1 MNRGIGNIWGGLEFF
16 RQTLSLNCLKKRL
29 MNFIKSI
36 YIYIYIGE
44 KTSAFKFKFD
54 LTWFTK
60 VLGSPL
66 SSLLTMKRTLIKLTQ
81 LKLPI
86 GALVGEFSTQARS
99 N

>member
-1 MNRGIGNIWGGLEFF
+1 MNRGIGKVWGGLEFF

-29 MNFIKSI
+29 MNFI
-36 YIYIYIGE
+36 IYIYIGK